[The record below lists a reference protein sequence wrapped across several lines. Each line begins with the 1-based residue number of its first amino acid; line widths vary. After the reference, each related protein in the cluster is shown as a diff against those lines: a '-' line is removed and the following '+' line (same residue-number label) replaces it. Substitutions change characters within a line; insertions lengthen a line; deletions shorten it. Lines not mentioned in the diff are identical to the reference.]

1 MKIFT
6 GSTLLKI
13 LLKRKRYM
21 IIECKKLLDN
31 MIGTFISPQS
41 SFENITIP
49 FFFPANDEI
58 KVQKVEKF
66 TWDHIAKNLSTVKFE
81 PNDIFPL
88 NHNTSQYKNIVIK
101 NMTCLHSSDS
111 RAVWPV
117 KHNAKFIP
125 YEGWNN
131 SYHEMLAW
139 KKHLKNN

>member
-1 MKIFT
+1 
-6 GSTLLKI
+6 
-13 LLKRKRYM
+13 M

-101 NMTCLHSSDS
+101 KWHVYILLTAGLYGLSNT
-111 RAVWPV
+111 
-117 KHNAKFIP
+117 
-125 YEGWNN
+125 
-131 SYHEMLAW
+131 MLSLYRMRVEIILIM
-139 KKHLKNN
+139 KR

>member
-1 MKIFT
+1 MKTESVFFSREKNNLNFLKIFT

-66 TWDHIAKNLSTVKFE
+66 T
-81 PNDIFPL
+81 
-88 NHNTSQYKNIVIK
+88 
-101 NMTCLHSSDS
+101 
-111 RAVWPV
+111 
-117 KHNAKFIP
+117 
-125 YEGWNN
+125 
-131 SYHEMLAW
+131 
-139 KKHLKNN
+139 